1 MFCKRQQATG
11 AGALE
16 TRRSSLSGVT
26 DGIEQHN
33 VTDLSTRLAEPL
45 LIFRSERDRV
55 CEGNRKGAEQK
66 VEAGDGNRNSDEV
79 G

>member
-16 TRRSSLSGVT
+16 TKRSSLSGVT

-33 VTDLSTRLAEPL
+33 VTDYQPGSPNH
-45 LIFRSERDRV
+45 S
-55 CEGNRKGAEQK
+55 
-66 VEAGDGNRNSDEV
+66 
-79 G
+79 